1 MTFLLILVALI
12 AFLYVGMPM
21 FAGMSVFSVAIMLA
35 VEGNLGP
42 MGEIIFGHVNS
53 YLLIALPLFMLMAEF
68 MMRGK
73 VVDDLYE
80 TANTFVRHLPGGL
93 AIATIAACTI
103 FAAISGSSVATAL
116 TIGVIAI
123 PQMMKYNY
131 SKPTIY
137 GSVAAGGT
145 LGILIPPSGPMIL
158 YAFVAETS
166 VGALFMAGVLPGL
179 MLAAMFAMWAVLV
192 ELRHERA
199 LGPGFR
205 RPPRAS
211 LGEITAALRK
221 SFWALILPPFILGG
235 MYFGLFTATEA
246 AAVGALLALIIAG
259 LIYRTLG
266 IVAIWGCFLSA
277 ARTSAML
284 FLIII
289 AAGIFGHM
297 LTLLRVPQEL
307 VELVARYEVSPYV
320 FIAAVM
326 VVLFLLGL
334 VLESVSIILITTPML
349 VPVLTQ
355 LGIDKVWYGIIL
367 TISLEMALI
376 SPPVAL
382 NLVVIKHL
390 TQAPSIEIDKAATPY
405 MILMALAIF
414 VLVLFPDIA
423 LWLPRLMKL
432 GG

>member
-1 MTFLLILVALI
+1 MTFLLILFALI
-12 AFLYVGMPM
+12 AFLYLGMPM
-21 FAGMSVFSVAIMLA
+21 FAGMAVFSTAIMLA
-35 VEGNLGP
+35 VKGNLGP

-53 YLLIALPLFMLMAEF
+53 YLLVALPLFMLMAEF
-68 MMRGK
+68 MMKGK
-73 VVDDLYE
+73 VVDDLYD
-80 TANTFVRHLPGGL
+80 TANTLLRHLPGGL

-131 SKPTIY
+131 SKRTIY

-166 VGALFMAGVLPGL
+166 IGALFMAGLLPGL
-179 MLAAMFAMWAVLV
+179 MLATMFAVWAVII
-192 ELRHERA
+192 EQRHERA
-199 LGPGFR
+199 QGSDYR

-211 LGEITAALRK
+211 LREVVTAIRK
-221 SFWALILPPFILGG
+221 SLWALALPPFILGG
-235 MYFGLFTATEA
+235 MYFGIFTATEA
-246 AAVGALLALIIAG
+246 AAIGALLALLIAT

-266 IVAIWGCFLSA
+266 PRQIWACLTSA

-289 AAGIFGHM
+289 AAGLFGHM

-307 VELVARYEVSPYV
+307 VEMVTRHNVGPYV
-320 FIAAVM
+320 FIVLVT

-334 VLESVSIILITTPML
+334 VLESVSIILITTPIL
-349 VPVLTQ
+349 VPVLKH
-355 LGIDKVWYGIIL
+355 LDIDLVWYGVIL

-390 TQAPSIEIDKAATPY
+390 TKAPSAEIDKAATPY
-405 MILMALAIF
+405 MILMALAILL
-414 VLVLFPDIA
+414 LVLFPQIA

>member
-12 AFLYVGMPM
+12 AFLYLGMPM
-21 FAGMSVFSVAIMLA
+21 FAGMVVFSTVITLVAK
-35 VEGNLGP
+35 GTLGA
-42 MGEIIFGHVNS
+42 MGEIVFGHVNS
-53 YLLIALPLFMLMAEF
+53 YLLIAIPLFMLMAEF

-80 TANTFVRHLPGGL
+80 VMNKLVGHLPGGL
-93 AIATIAACTI
+93 AIATIAACTV

-116 TIGVIAI
+116 TIGAIAI

-131 SKPTIY
+131 SRPTIF

-145 LGILIPPSGPMIL
+145 LGILIPPSGPMVL

-166 VGALFMAGVLPGL
+166 IGALFMAGVLPGL
-179 MLAAMFAMWAVLV
+179 MLATMFAVWAVLV
-192 ELRHERA
+192 EKRHEMRLGSA
-199 LGPGFR
+199 LQ
-205 RPPRAS
+205 RPPRAT
-211 LGEITAALRK
+211 LLEIATALRK

-235 MYFGLFTATEA
+235 MYFGVFTATEA
-246 AAVGALLALIIAG
+246 AGMGAGLALIIGA
-259 LIYRTLG
+259 LVYRTLG
-266 IVAIWGCFLSA
+266 PKEIWASFEAA

-284 FLIII
+284 FLIIV

-297 LTLLRVPQEL
+297 LTMLRIPQEM
-307 VELVARYEVSPYV
+307 VELVAAWNITPMM
-320 FIAAVM
+320 FIMAVM

-349 VPVLTQ
+349 IPVLTHV
-355 LGIDKVWYGIIL
+355 GIDKVWYGIIL

-390 TQAPSIEIDKAATPY
+390 TKAPSAEIDKAATPY
-405 MILMALAIF
+405 MIIMAVAIILLM
-414 VLVLFPDIA
+414 LFPGIA
-423 LWLPRLMKL
+423 LWLPGLMKL
-432 GG
+432 SG

>member
-1 MTFLLILVALI
+1 MSFLLILFALI
-12 AFLYVGMPM
+12 AFLYLGMPM
-21 FAGMSVFSVAIMLA
+21 FAGMVVFSSVITLVAK
-35 VEGNLGP
+35 GTLGA
-42 MGEIIFGHVNS
+42 MGEIIFGHINS
-53 YLLIALPLFMLMAEF
+53 YLLIAIPLFMLMAEF

-80 TANTFVRHLPGGL
+80 VGNKLVGHLPGGL
-93 AIATIAACTI
+93 AIATIFACTI

-116 TIGVIAI
+116 TIGAIAI

-131 SKPTIY
+131 SRPTIF

-145 LGILIPPSGPMIL
+145 LGILIPPSGPMVL

-166 VGALFMAGVLPGL
+166 IGALFMAGVVPGL
-179 MLAAMFAMWAVLV
+179 MLAAMFATWAVLV
-192 ELRHERA
+192 ERQHERR
-199 LGPGFR
+199 LGPAHR
-205 RPPRAS
+205 RPERAS
-211 LGEITAALRK
+211 LPEVLVALRK
-221 SFWALILPPFILGG
+221 SFWALLLPPFILGG
-235 MYFGLFTATEA
+235 MYFGIFTATEA
-246 AAVGALLALIIAG
+246 AGMGAALALIIG
-259 LIYRTLG
+259 VFVYRTLG
-266 IVAIWGCFLSA
+266 TKEIWQAFESA

-297 LTLLRVPQEL
+297 LTMLRIPQAM
-307 VELVARYEVSPYV
+307 VELVAAYNIAPMV
-320 FIAAVM
+320 FILAVM

-349 VPVLTQ
+349 VPVLTH
-355 LGIDKVWYGIIL
+355 LGIDKVWYGVVL

-390 TQAPSIEIDKAATPY
+390 TKAPSAEIDKAATPY
-405 MILMALAIF
+405 MILMAVAI
-414 VLVLFPDIA
+414 LLLMLFPKIA
-423 LWLPRLMKL
+423 LWLPNLMKL

>member
-1 MTFLLILVALI
+1 MAFLVILFLLI
-12 AFLYVGMPM
+12 AFLYLGMPM
-21 FAGMSVFSVAIMLA
+21 FAGMAVFSTVVSLA
-35 VEGNLGP
+35 AKGTLGA

-80 TANTFVRHLPGGL
+80 VMNKLVGHLPGGL
-93 AIATIAACTI
+93 AIATIAACTV

-116 TIGVIAI
+116 TIGAIAI

-145 LGILIPPSGPMIL
+145 LGILIPPSAPMVL

-166 VGALFMAGVLPGL
+166 IGALFMAGVLPGL
-179 MLAAMFAMWAVLV
+179 MLASMFAIYAFFV
-192 ELRHERA
+192 ERRHERRLGNA
-199 LGPGFR
+199 LQ
-205 RPPRAS
+205 RPPRAT
-211 LGEITAALRK
+211 LPEVLTALRK

-235 MYFGLFTATEA
+235 MYFGIFTATEA
-246 AAVGALLALIIAG
+246 AAMGALLALLVGTIV
-259 LIYRTLG
+259 YRTLG
-266 IVAIWGCFLSA
+266 PREIWASFESA

-297 LTLLRVPQEL
+297 LTMLRIPQAM
-307 VELVARYEVSPYV
+307 VELVTTYNITPMM
-320 FIAAVM
+320 FIFAVT

-349 VPVLTQ
+349 VPVLKH
-355 LGIDKVWYGIIL
+355 LGIDPVWYGVIL

-390 TQAPSIEIDKAATPY
+390 TKAPSADIDKAATPY
-405 MILMALAIF
+405 MIIMAIAILLMVA
-414 VLVLFPDIA
+414 FPDLA